1 MSKPSSFVLS
11 IGRLS
16 ASQNALVVSPAGVA
30 PCIVGGGKG
39 HDTDVPKILIEHV
52 LLVRLVILNTN
63 IRFFLPRF
71 VMVCLFSVFVRL
83 RTWAI

>member
-52 LLVRLVILNTN
+52 L
-63 IRFFLPRF
+63 
-71 VMVCLFSVFVRL
+71 
-83 RTWAI
+83 